1 MKETPATILIVD
13 DDENV
18 LEVTTMFLT
27 SRGYDV
33 LNTASALN
41 VEQIIKEHCP
51 EIVLLDYMLPE
62 MDGITLLKK
71 IRDHFPDTYFILF
84 TGGGSTEVAVE
95 AMKAGATDYIAK
107 PFKSTILLDR
117 IKSVLN
123 VRAVEMINRR
133 LSKEIEVWNKELE
146 KRVNEKA
153 EELEKAYQ
161 QILQSEKMAI
171 LGYLSTGMAHD
182 IRNPLN
188 TINLFLEI
196 LRSDLGN
203 DEEKGESL
211 NIISD
216 NVKRINMILEKLLDS
231 SKRPKYQIQP
241 HNINEIVKNTIS
253 LYEYQAF
260 LQHVD
265 IVTDMDPDLPK
276 FNVDYNE
283 MEQLFSNLI
292 INAFHALKRGGK
304 IEIKTK
310 FDDGNLFIYVT
321 DNGQGIKKKDL
332 INIFDPFFTTKKNVK
347 GSGLGLSVV
356 NRVVASYGGT
366 IKVDS
371 ELNKYT
377 KFTLKL
383 PLENKKTE
391 SKDIEENIR

>member
-1 MKETPATILIVD
+1 MGDIPATILIVD
-13 DDENV
+13 DDENI
-18 LEVTTMFLT
+18 LEVTSMFLS

-33 LNTASALN
+33 INTNSASD
-41 VEQIIKEHCP
+41 VEKIIKEHRP
-51 EIVLLDYMLPE
+51 EVVLLDYMLPE
-62 MDGITLLKK
+62 EDGVTLLRK
-71 IRDHFPDTYFILF
+71 IRNKFPDTYFILF
-84 TGGGSTEVAVE
+84 TGGGSTEVAVS

-107 PFKSTILLDR
+107 PFKSSMLLDR
-117 IKSVLN
+117 IKSVLKI
-123 VRAVEMINRR
+123 RSMEIMNRR
-133 LSKEIEVWNKELE
+133 LTKEIEDWNKDLE

-196 LRSDLGN
+196 LREGLGE
-203 DEEKGESL
+203 DEQKSEAI

-216 NVKRINMILEKLLDS
+216 NVKRVNLILEKLLDS
-231 SKRPKYQIQP
+231 SKRPKYQIQS
-241 HNINEIVKNTIS
+241 HDLNEIVKNTTS

-260 LQHVD
+260 LQHVE
-265 IVTDMDPDLPK
+265 IVAELDPDLPS
-276 FNVDYNE
+276 FSVDYNE

-292 INAFHALKRGGK
+292 INAFHALRRGGK

-310 FDDGNLFIYVT
+310 YKDNHIFIYVS
-321 DNGQGIKKKDL
+321 DNGQGIRKKDL
-332 INIFDPFFTTKKNVK
+332 VNVFDPFFTTKENAR

-356 NRVVASYGGT
+356 NRVVTSYGGN

-371 ELNKYT
+371 EINKYT
-377 KFTLKL
+377 KFTIKL
-383 PLENKKTE
+383 PLRYKRTG
-391 SKDIEENIR
+391 S